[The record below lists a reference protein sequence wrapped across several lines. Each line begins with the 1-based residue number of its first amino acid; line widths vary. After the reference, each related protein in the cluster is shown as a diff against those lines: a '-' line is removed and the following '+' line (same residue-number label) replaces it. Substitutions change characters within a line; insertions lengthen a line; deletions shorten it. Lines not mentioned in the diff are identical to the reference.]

1 MTKSKAIKSVFV
13 DGAITSDFIS
23 KKIAAH
29 QHKTEIGAH
38 SIFLGQVREDTIENK
53 KVVAIEYTAYEE
65 MANKI
70 FHDIKESVF
79 LNYEITCMHIYH
91 SLNRVNCGEICFFVF
106 VSAPRRKVVFE
117 AIEFTVETIKKQTP
131 VFGKEILEDDSFSW
145 KENTK

>member
-79 LNYEITCMHIYH
+79 LKYEITCMHIYH